1 MKLVALGAFAPV
13 ALAGAVVGGML
24 AFGTAQVDPAA
35 APAASHE
42 ASFDCRSPR
51 HSWRWACQQAK
62 SAEGYGVTA
71 AAGDGPDTTGS
82 LASGRSTSAKG
93 ADGEPIR
100 AADVDPTAK
109 AASAKAVPPAPT
121 PTSELAKNA
130 KPDPAKVEPAKP
142 VRIVAAEPPAA
153 PEAKP
158 DKRKEPAKDPAEE
171 PTKHP
176 AKEAA
181 LPPAPALAPMV
192 DDEAP
197 QAAGAAP
204 MRTATAATATAETKP
219 VAASAPLPVTAPPAA
234 PETAPAKPG
243 VATLPLAAERPTTSL
258 SRSEAAAPA
267 EEPAVRLSR
276 KRAKAAERA
285 ASRRAV
291 VSRPAPRPRVAR
303 ALPGRESPSEVGG
316 YRVMSLRTYTL
327 PDGRRIVVEQAP
339 RRDVVRE
346 LLAEHRAAFGR
357 RQFASP
363 YGGLYADE
371 W

>member
-24 AFGTAQVDPAA
+24 AFGTAQDDPAGA
-35 APAASHE
+35 APSAQSSSHE
-42 ASFDCRSPR
+42 ALDCRSPR

-71 AAGDGPDTTGS
+71 VAGDGPETTGS
-82 LASGRSTSAKG
+82 LVSGRSTSAKG

-100 AADVDPTAK
+100 AADADPAAK
-109 AASAKAVPPAPT
+109 AASAKAAPA
-121 PTSELAKNA
+121 SEPAKSA
-130 KPDPAKVEPAKP
+130 KSEAEKVEPAKP

-158 DKRKEPAKDPAEE
+158 EKRKEAVKE
-171 PTKHP
+171 P

-197 QAAGAAP
+197 EGGGTAPATRVTAAAP
-204 MRTATAATATAETKP
+204 PPESKP
-219 VAASAPLPVTAPPAA
+219 VAASAPLPVTAPLAA
-234 PETAPAKPG
+234 PETAPKTPHL
-243 VATLPLAAERPTTSL
+243 ATLPLVPERPAPSL
-258 SRSEAAAPA
+258 SRGEAAAPD
-267 EEPAVRLSR
+267 EAVARLSR
-276 KRAKAAERA
+276 KRAKAVERA
-285 ASRRAV
+285 ASRRATA
-291 VSRPAPRPRVAR
+291 SRPAARPRVAR
-303 ALPGRESPSEVGG
+303 ALPGREPTSEPGG

-339 RRDVVRE
+339 RPDVVRE
-346 LLAEHRAAFGR
+346 LLAEHRAAFAR

>member
-24 AFGTAQVDPAA
+24 AFGTAQVDPGA

-109 AASAKAVPPAPT
+109 AASAKAVPA
-121 PTSELAKNA
+121 SEPPKSAKSEA
-130 KPDPAKVEPAKP
+130 GKLEPAKP
-142 VRIVAAEPPAA
+142 VRIVAADPPAA

-158 DKRKEPAKDPAEE
+158 DKRKEPAKEAAKDPAEE

-204 MRTATAATATAETKP
+204 MWTATAATATAETKP

-303 ALPGRESPSEVGG
+303 ALPGRESASEVGG